1 MLNFVWIYGLGEYN
15 YEMAILVTGGAGFI
29 GSHLV
34 EHLATK
40 GEQIIVIDDFSSN
53 MSISSKGLKT
63 SELVKIVKGSILDQ
77 NLVEESMRAV
87 TKCYHL
93 AAALGVERINN
104 DPLQSLEVNIKGTEN
119 VLKAASKFK
128 VRTLTASS
136 SEVYGRN
143 PKMPLTE
150 ESDRVLGSP
159 KIARWSYS
167 EAKAIDEFYAFELHK
182 KSSFEVTIA
191 RLFNTVGPGQSGI
204 YGMVLPR
211 FIKAALSNQAL
222 IVYGDGSQSR
232 SFCAVSDVVE
242 ALDSLMNTSESIG
255 QAYNVGSTNEISIK
269 ELAQKVIDITGSK
282 SQIVFKKYSEI
293 FGDNFE
299 EPVRRVPD
307 ISKISKVIGWQPKK
321 SLDVIILEVAE
332 YIKANEV

>member
-1 MLNFVWIYGLGEYN
+1 
-15 YEMAILVTGGAGFI
+15 MAILVTGGAGFI

-34 EHLATK
+34 EHLVNA

-104 DPLQSLEVNIKGTEN
+104 DSLQSLEVNIKGTEN

-167 EAKAIDEFYAFELHK
+167 EAKAIDEFYAFELYK

-255 QAYNVGSTNEISIK
+255 QAYNIGSTNEISIK

-282 SQIVFKKYSEI
+282 SQIVFKKHSEI

-299 EPVRRVPD
+299 EPARRVPD

-321 SLDVIILEVAE
+321 SLDAIILEVAE